1 MSDLPAVFAALGEP
15 TRFAIVERLL
25 REGALSAGELRQG
38 TGLSPPAVSRHLK
51 VLHKAGLVD
60 RRVERQRR
68 IYAARP
74 GAVESVCAW
83 AMSHRAF
90 WEASL
95 RRLEAALSEE
105 VNRR

>member
-1 MSDLPAVFAALGEP
+1 MPALPEVFAALGDA

-25 REGALSAGELRQG
+25 REGALSAGELQRG

-51 VLHKAGLVD
+51 VLHDAGLVD
-60 RRVERQRR
+60 RTTAKQSR

-74 GAVESVCAW
+74 GAVERVAAW

-95 RRLEAALSEE
+95 LRLERALMEE
-105 VNRR
+105 VRRR